1 MLNFHLV
8 FNSFFFLVAFILLN
22 NIYTFKIL
30 ENSYFSNILSKLIL
44 DEFYLFNFYYIWGNF
59 SLMFIMFLL
68 IFYTIFSFKSS
79 LLFHKTITILLTI
92 TIILYLNL
100 LDYYFFNIY
109 IFSNELFLKNYNV
122 LLNNSVNKIHPFL
135 LYSSLYFLIS
145 LLFISN
151 FYYNYRHL
159 NFNFLKYNYNLSN
172 YLFYLSFT
180 LLLGSWWAFQEG
192 SWGGWWDWDIS
203 EVFGLFILVNLIKL
217 THNNSLISNCF
228 SYLFC
233 ISNYT
238 LMLLFFYLFMQLNFS
253 LISHNFNLH
262 TASNFISNFTYAFLI
277 LLAFI
282 IKITLYAW
290 NCKLYNNILI
300 TFNNNYSLN
309 KTTVFNVFL
318 LSSISLIIL
327 LSTFYILSNWL
338 WSNFSISYSI
348 GLVEFTSI
356 LNIVILFIATFY
368 WNLEVIYMLTICVFL
383 YDNMVTLFILMFYN
397 SLYYNYFLHYL
408 IFLCF
413 ILNIVYRFTELSYW
427 NQINFGFNETF
438 YYFYNHLKTDTPMLN
453 SCKSTLNLDL
463 SNSKNFNWW
472 YDFTTLDFKIFDLYL
487 NSVSIFQNFIHDS
500 DFNIFMVY
508 ISSFVENQLLLSIF
522 LIFTCFI
529 VTKTKQVIIVF

>member
-8 FNSFFFLVAFILLN
+8 LNLVLFLMSFTLFNNTYV
-22 NIYTFKIL
+22 FKIL

-59 SLMFIMFLL
+59 SLMFIIFPL
-68 IFYTIFSFKSS
+68 IFFIIFSFKST
-79 LLFHKTITILLTI
+79 LLLHKTVTSLVLV
-92 TIILYLNL
+92 TIISYFNL

-109 IFSNELFLKNYNV
+109 IFSNELFLKNYNI

-151 FYYNYRHL
+151 FYHNYKHL
-159 NFNFLKYNYNLSN
+159 NFTFLKYVYDLSY

-203 EVFGLFILVNLIKL
+203 EVFGLFILVNLVKL
-217 THNNSLISNCF
+217 MHDSNSINNYF

-233 ISNYT
+233 ISSYVT
-238 LMLLFFYLFMQLNFS
+238 ILLFFYLFMQLNFS

-262 TASNFISNFTYAFLI
+262 TASNFISNFTYVSLI

-282 IKITLYAW
+282 TKIILYTRSY
-290 NCKLYNNILI
+290 KLYNNLLI
-300 TFNNNYSLN
+300 IFNNNYNLT
-309 KTTVFNVFL
+309 KTTIFKLIL
-318 LSSISLIIL
+318 LSIISLIIL
-327 LSTFYILSNWL
+327 FSTFYILSNWL
-338 WSNFSISYSI
+338 WSNFSISYSV
-348 GLVEFTSI
+348 GLVEFTNI
-356 LNIVILFIATFY
+356 LNITILFIAVFY
-368 WNLEVIYMLTICVFL
+368 WNLEVIYLFTICIFI
-383 YDNMVTLFILMFYN
+383 YNNMVSLLILMSYV
-397 SLYYNYFLHYL
+397 SLYYNYLLHYL

-413 ILNIVYRFTELSYW
+413 ILNAIYRSTEFSYW
-427 NQINFGFNETF
+427 NQINIGFNETF
-438 YYFYNHLKTDTPMLN
+438 YHFYNHLKTDTPMLN
-453 SCKSTLNLDL
+453 SSKSTLDLNL

-487 NSVSIFQNFIHDS
+487 TTVNIFQNFIYDS
-500 DFNIFMVY
+500 DFNIFIVH
-508 ISSFVENQLLLSIF
+508 ISSFVENQLLLSVS
-522 LIFTCFI
+522 LIFMCFI
-529 VTKTKQVIIVF
+529 VSKIKQLIIVF